1 MSVVGWV
8 LGTLAGLVVLLWP
21 GRRRPP
27 DDDVP
32 GGQRVDRQAHGRD
45 GGGVQAGRPKTGL
58 RRWSRGPSA
67 SPGQVASVAEVA
79 DALVLIALALR
90 AGLDLTHALD
100 EVVTGARGPVAR
112 DLSAVVAAVRWGRP
126 VDEAW
131 TYAGTVWRPAAMAWS
146 VADATGAAPA
156 ALVADAAVRLREGQ
170 ERDRER
176 RAARAG
182 VLLVLP
188 LGLGFLPAFACT
200 AVLPVVIALALGVLD
215 AAG

>member
-1 MSVVGWV
+1 MTVV
-8 LGTLAGLVVLLWP
+8 LALLAALTVLLWP
-21 GRRRPP
+21 WRPGLGSLMMVDEAMASRASGRTGERA
-27 DDDVP
+27 
-32 GGQRVDRQAHGRD
+32 GARVGRATVD
-45 GGGVQAGRPKTGL
+45 
-58 RRWSRGPSA
+58 
-67 SPGQVASVAEVA
+67 EVA

-90 AGLDLTHALD
+90 AGLDLTKAL
-100 EVVTGARGPVAR
+100 EAVAVGARGPVAA

-131 TYAGTVWRPAAMAWS
+131 SYAGAVWRPAALAWS

-156 ALVADAAVRLREGQ
+156 ALVAEAAVRLREEQ

-200 AVLPVVIALALGVLD
+200 AVLPVVIALAVGVLD
-215 AAG
+215 SSG

>member
-1 MSVVGWV
+1 M
-8 LGTLAGLVVLLWP
+8 TVVLALLAALAVFLWP
-21 GRRRPP
+21 W
-27 DDDVP
+27 
-32 GGQRVDRQAHGRD
+32 RQALGSRTVAGEARASRPSGR
-45 GGGVQAGRPKTGL
+45 AGERAGAAT
-58 RRWSRGPSA
+58 
-67 SPGQVASVAEVA
+67 VEEVA

-90 AGLDLTHALD
+90 AGLDLTHALE
-100 EVVTGARGPVAR
+100 EVAVGGRGAVAT

-131 TYAGTVWRPAAMAWS
+131 SYAGAVWRPAALAWS

-156 ALVADAAVRLREGQ
+156 ALVAEAATRLREEQ

-200 AVLPVVIALALGVLD
+200 AVLPVVIALAVGVLD
-215 AAG
+215 SSG

>member
-1 MSVVGWV
+1 
-8 LGTLAGLVVLLWP
+8 
-21 GRRRPP
+21 
-27 DDDVP
+27 
-32 GGQRVDRQAHGRD
+32 
-45 GGGVQAGRPKTGL
+45 
-58 RRWSRGPSA
+58 
-67 SPGQVASVAEVA
+67 VAEVA